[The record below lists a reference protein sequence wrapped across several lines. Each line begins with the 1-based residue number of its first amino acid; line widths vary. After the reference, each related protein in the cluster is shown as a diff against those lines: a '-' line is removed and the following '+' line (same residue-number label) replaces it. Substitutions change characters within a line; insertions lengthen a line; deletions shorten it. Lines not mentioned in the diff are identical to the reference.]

1 MNRKIKTLLIALLFI
16 FALSCALA
24 ACSVNEIPKD
34 KDYDFDNTDGKV
46 YATPDE
52 GFVIDGKAN
61 EEAYKN
67 VTWTNVSNQN
77 GNDTVDV
84 AMTSY
89 FGQKGMYFVYDVTES
104 TPIYV
109 NPNRSSYI
117 NSGIEMYLAPKGV
130 TGMAS
135 DHIYEIDLEA
145 DGTLTFKKSAGK
157 GGEWVDVGT
166 TSDIM
171 ARLASQPKGGE
182 INTDD
187 CYGYTLELFIPWD
200 YISWLGMNPETM
212 KDEYVSV
219 NPAHITSY
227 NYEGTTYQTDRYWYS
242 FATQLG
248 GDGWDNVGQY
258 FRFDKNG
265 VTGTVPVTLGE
276 GEHCALS
283 APSDVVAGLPVK
295 VTVTPEEG
303 YAVSSLK
310 CNDEECIKYVSYNS
324 DGSATYTVRPDS
336 AVAFSAKAE
345 AVTAGNKN
353 LTGKIVVKKAGGDTL
368 DGLSATYSGAE
379 GEKKLALTADGSFSL
394 NLPQGYYVIS
404 AEKKGYGKISR
415 GIYLNRDV
423 NTQIDLEYGMFDVTD
438 GSCWDISH
446 ANEGYLVKKG
456 GRGAILSKDSYGAFY
471 VEASFRY
478 DEDLAALSKTDEY
491 YQQRMGFRIKFS
503 DGKYWHPDVM
513 CEGGVFKVTY
523 GKILK
528 DESIFN
534 WNTVYVM
541 SQKQIDKY
549 TSEEGIKF
557 GILRV
562 GTTAYIY
569 LDGELV
575 ATTDLGREGIKANET
590 AQIGFEGYVYNSQ
603 NWRIDYEIDADEPNV
618 VRLGEV
624 NATGATVQLDN
635 PPYAVG
641 DDVTLALNKADD
653 NYVLLSLIVNGEEM
667 SGSVVSEEGVDLL
680 VIAKNTARIL
690 NVEAVYGIPQRITAN
705 ITVDSQWRANGI
717 EFTFTNKSNADE
729 VYSGTV
735 ANNRITVENI
745 LQGVYAVKANVFGAY
760 LELGDYA
767 VVSEA
772 DKLLYVEKVFING
785 KELDASAI
793 DLANGN
799 LIYHSSVNEDYSIR
813 INKTGDA
820 YLAAKLS
827 LNAADKAKLLNGGEV
842 SFGMYMTVKDANGK
856 ATTHYTNIWIKVADD
871 ADLIKIRT
879 DFDWDENV
887 CTSFK
892 AQANSNKYS
901 KALFGDG
908 LYFILRYKAETGVME
923 TYLGSNDFSVAYL
936 RDWND
941 KDNADHLFPAN
952 GTVTAAGFRDD
963 LGWGDTSVTVNVQS
977 FRYGQTLLEA
987 LGVAGKTVTLDKA
1000 VTNGM
1005 VELDGSPKAGQDVTL
1020 IVTPESEKILSSLV
1034 VNGVEMASQV
1044 VNGRITLKNCT
1055 AAVLNVTAS
1064 FEQIKRV
1071 DVTVTVS
1078 GSKLGVEGNALEGK
1092 TVTLSNGE
1100 FTYTGV
1106 VTDGKVTFDDVVVTG
1121 NYRLSSTGLMSQ
1133 STFDVPEDGVLEAFT
1148 LVYDM
1153 TNQAQEWGWGD
1164 GGTLSGK
1171 SGDTYTHVNG
1181 STVWYVTNNAFDD
1194 VIVKVNVK
1202 SDINGRQ
1209 GAMVKFGND
1218 YVMIQLEKT
1227 GNGYKVTWN
1236 GDSGYASWNTG
1247 VNNILKEVWTAQI
1260 PSLDATQLAAM
1271 EKGNFYVGLVRQ
1283 GNVIY
1288 AIVNDVCYNKITVD
1302 EKYADMK
1309 CQVGFYGT
1317 DVKAGAERK
1326 FYVSDDISATVTDVT
1341 SDNAHGAISIDGAE
1355 NAKLGSSVIT
1365 VTVTPE
1371 EGYKL
1376 ASLTINGQDVFEDVT
1391 DNVYTFNV
1399 GSSVT
1404 SIKATFD
1411 LIKRVTATVTVTGN
1425 KLGVT
1430 GNALE
1435 GVSVTLAMGSFSYT
1449 GIVTDGKVTFNEV
1462 VMGSNYTLSAAG
1474 FISKTGIVVPEN
1486 GAVEA
1491 VSLEYDSFAAHRG
1504 WDTWNFTAQN
1514 TTGVIGSTNEAE
1526 AAFTKNTYGDV
1537 AFTLYLAKREAN
1549 KDGNQGIAFRF
1560 GKEVITLRMEGTQK
1574 IQFCERDWILDDLSN
1589 ASGNTYQ
1596 DLIFFTAGDKYLT
1609 KYANGTLKLTCVRRG
1624 ATFFVYLDDEY
1635 IGQRTFDSKYANMQ
1649 ANVGFYYLGL
1659 TKDVDKTFKVDMPDF
1674 WTYQVTDA
1682 TTDTN
1687 GAVAISSA
1695 SPRIGDKVTVTI
1707 TPNSGYV
1714 VKSLTVGGK
1723 DVTGS
1728 VRFDK
1733 TTLVGTYEFTVTGD
1747 NDVVATFEEAHYVAI
1762 DAAISGSKYGETD
1775 PINLEGVTIKL
1786 SNAMAGYEITVA
1798 NGKIAQ
1804 QNILAGEYTLIADGY
1819 VSQTVTITADGT
1831 YSEAIILAYNI
1842 FTAESGAS
1850 DLSEI
1855 SNGKV
1860 TATGKDGVS
1869 LTTKESYLNV
1879 TAEAHFDVPDYNS
1892 RRYSITL
1899 QFADNKNFRID
1910 FAVQDDGNNILQE
1923 TNWDSI
1929 MLNWA
1934 WVVFPEGYFASGTN
1948 SYTKE
1953 EVESEFM
1960 AKGLTYKLERDGAEV
1975 KLYINGVLMN
1985 TYTLP
1990 ENYANQ
1996 SAQIKFIFDSNGTDG
2011 TKGFTF
2017 DITVPVTE
2025 QA

>member
-182 INTDD
+182 SNTDD

-310 CNDEECIKYVSYNS
+310 CNDEECIKYVSYNR

-1106 VTDGKVTFDDVVVTG
+1106 VTDVKVTFDDVVVTG

-1260 PSLDATQLAAM
+1260 PSLDAMQLAAM

-1376 ASLTINGQDVFEDVT
+1376 ASLTINGQDVFEDFVGGVT

-1504 WDTWNFTAQN
+1504 WGTWNFTAQN

-1695 SPRIGDKVTVTI
+1695 SPRIGDKVTVTF

-1728 VRFDK
+1728 LRFDK

-1747 NDVVATFEEAHYVAI
+1747 NVVIAAFEEAHYVAI
-1762 DAAISGSKYGETD
+1762 DAAIGGSKYGETD
-1775 PINLEGVTIKL
+1775 PINLDGVKIKL
-1786 SNAMAGYEITVA
+1786 SNAMAEYEITVE

-1804 QNILAGEYTLIADGY
+1804 QNILAGEYALTADGY
-1819 VSQTVTITADGT
+1819 VSQTVIITADGT
-1831 YSEAIILAYNI
+1831 YSEAIVLAYNI
-1842 FTAESGAS
+1842 FTAESGSA
-1850 DLSEI
+1850 DLSEL
-1855 SNGKV
+1855 SSGKV
-1860 TATGKDGVS
+1860 TATGNGGIS
-1869 LTTKESYLNV
+1869 LTTEESYLNV
-1879 TAEAHFDVPDYNS
+1879 TAEAHFDVPDYNG
-1892 RRYSITL
+1892 RRYGITL
-1899 QFADNKNFRID
+1899 VFSDGKNFRID
-1910 FAVQDDGNNILQE
+1910 FAVQDQGNNILQE
-1923 TNWDSI
+1923 TNFNGDKDLLTWKQ
-1929 MLNWA
+1929 
-1934 WVVFPEGYFASGTN
+1934 VN
-1948 SYTKE
+1948 SYSEDDIKTK
-1953 EVESEFM
+1953 FM
-1960 AKGLTYKLERDGAEV
+1960 VNGLDFKLERIGKTI
-1975 KLYINGVLMN
+1975 KLYIDNELIK
-1985 TYTLP
+1985 TYTLDDVY
-1990 ENYANQ
+1990 E
-1996 SAQIKFIFDSNGTDG
+1996 SMDAQIKFIFDSNGTDG